1 MHGNNIFIYPL
12 DITII
17 TLCQTNSYQCHVEI
31 AKIMWFAKKKKKK
44 KRGRYGYYFNVDG
57 HSFLTDPLL
66 SITKI
71 LSTT

>member
-1 MHGNNIFIYPL
+1 MLDKFILVP
-12 DITII
+12 
-17 TLCQTNSYQCHVEI
+17 CRNCKNHVVC
-31 AKIMWFAKKKKKK
+31 KKKKK

>member
-1 MHGNNIFIYPL
+1 
-12 DITII
+12 
-17 TLCQTNSYQCHVEI
+17 
-31 AKIMWFAKKKKKK
+31 MWFAKNNKKK

>member
-1 MHGNNIFIYPL
+1 MLDKFILVP
-12 DITII
+12 
-17 TLCQTNSYQCHVEI
+17 CRNCKNHVVCN
-31 AKIMWFAKKKKKK
+31 KKKKKKKK